1 MGDGGRVHLAAP
13 AVVAASAILGRI
25 ASPTEVLRQAQD
37 DRMLAVPA

>member
-25 ASPTEVLRQAQD
+25 ASPSEITARAVVLA
-37 DRMLAVPA
+37 